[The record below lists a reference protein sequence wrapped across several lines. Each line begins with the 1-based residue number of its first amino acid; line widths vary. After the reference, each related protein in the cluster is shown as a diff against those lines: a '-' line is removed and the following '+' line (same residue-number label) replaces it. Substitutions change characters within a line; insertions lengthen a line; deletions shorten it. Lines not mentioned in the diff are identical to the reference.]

1 MSDKFTIVVAGLPH
15 THLTTE
21 YSSDA
26 YQSKVR
32 NFAIMMARIGYK
44 VITLGGEDCD
54 IIEEG
59 HSHVPIITKTEQEK
73 FFGDPLAYKKTMYNL
88 TWEPSDAHWQLYNK
102 RTITFLQ
109 DYIQEHP
116 DEDVLFGVLAGYCQK
131 QVTDALPNLIAPEL
145 FIGYTGVYSPYKVF
159 ESITHQH
166 YVYGEHHDDDGKF
179 YDAVIPPYH
188 PKEQFPFAVKR
199 GDKKGNYLLYIGR
212 LIDRKGYNIAQ
223 QVAEKLEKRLI
234 IAGQLN
240 EGQTFTGYGEYIGT
254 IGVKERG
261 RLMSRA
267 DAVLMPT
274 TYLEP
279 GGNVHVESLLSGT
292 PVITTNFGIFAQ
304 TVLQGVDGYRCNTFG
319 DFLEA
324 VRRTENFTTAQRRVI
339 RKRAQERF
347 ALEPVALQFDAYLS
361 RLHDL
366 KTDGWYNPSHHLDHL
381 A

>member
-1 MSDKFTIVVAGLPH
+1 MSDRFTVVVAGLPH
-15 THLTTE
+15 THLTKE
-21 YSSDA
+21 FSSDA

-54 IIEEG
+54 VDEEN
-59 HSHVPIITKTEQEK
+59 HTHVPIITKKEQEG
-73 FFGDPLAYKKTMYNL
+73 FFGDPLAYKKTFYNL
-88 TWEPSDAHWQLYNK
+88 TWEPSDPHWVLYNN
-102 RTITFLQ
+102 RTIAFLQ
-109 DYIQEHP
+109 DYIKEHP

-166 YVYGEHHDDDGKF
+166 YVYGERHDDDGKF

-188 PKEQFPFAVKR
+188 PKEQFPFSTKR
-199 GDKKGNYLLYIGR
+199 GDKDGEYYLYIGR
-212 LIDRKGYNIAQ
+212 LIERKGYRIAQ
-223 QVAEKLEKRLI
+223 QVCEKLGKRLI
-234 IAGQLN
+234 IAGQLDK
-240 EGQTFTGYGEYIGT
+240 GQEFAGYGEYIGT
-254 IGVKERG
+254 VGVEERG
-261 RLMSRA
+261 KLMSRA
-267 DAVLMPT
+267 TAVLMPT

-279 GGNVHVESLLSGT
+279 GGNVHVEALLSGT

-304 TVLQGVDGYRCNTFG
+304 TVAQGEDGYRCNTFG

-324 VRRTENFTTAQRRVI
+324 AKRTAQFTDKQRRAI
-339 RKRAQERF
+339 RKRAQARF
-347 ALEPVALQFDAYLS
+347 TLEPVALQFDAYLS

-366 KTDGWYNPSHHLDHL
+366 KHNGWYEESHHLDHL